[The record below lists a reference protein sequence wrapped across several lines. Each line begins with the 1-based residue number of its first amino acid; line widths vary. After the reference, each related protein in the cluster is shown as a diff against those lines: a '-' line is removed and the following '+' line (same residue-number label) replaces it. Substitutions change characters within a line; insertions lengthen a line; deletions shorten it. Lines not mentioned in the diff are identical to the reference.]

1 MEGETKT
8 SDGERLLKQTG
19 RMIDFIVK
27 GLGGLDEETTQ
38 RIMEKCGEACAEM
51 GDLVLARKIADETE
65 DIEETIARAN
75 DKIAWCGRW
84 VRNRNTITAVCTACG
99 CPLVRRGIVELSGT
113 FCFCSRG
120 WVKTVFEA
128 LLERPV
134 RVELKKAI
142 GRGDDV
148 CKYNVHF

>member
-19 RMIDFIVK
+19 RMIDFMVN
-27 GLGGLDEETTQ
+27 GLEGLDEETAQ
-38 RIMEKCGEACAEM
+38 RIMERCGEACAET
-51 GDLVLARKIADETE
+51 GDLGLAKEIADETE

-75 DKIAWCGRW
+75 DEIAWCGKWTREGG
-84 VRNRNTITAVCTACG
+84 TITAVCTACG

-113 FCFCSRG
+113 FCLCSRG

-134 RVELKKAI
+134 RVELEKAI

>member
-1 MEGETKT
+1 MEGETIT

-19 RMIDFIVK
+19 RMIDSMVK
-27 GLGGLDEETTQ
+27 GLEGFDEETAQ
-38 RIMEKCGEACAEM
+38 RIMERCGEACAVT
-51 GDLVLARKIADETE
+51 GDLGLAKEIADETE
-65 DIEETIARAN
+65 DIDETIARAN
-75 DKIAWCGRW
+75 DEIAWCGRW
-84 VRNRNTITAVCTACG
+84 VRNGNTITAVCTACG

-113 FCFCSRG
+113 FCLCSRG
-120 WVKTVFEA
+120 WMKTVFEA

-134 RVELKKAI
+134 RVELEKAI